1 MHQKGERPPEEVV
14 LCFGI
19 IDILQEWN
27 TRKVFERTFK
37 SMTHDSYAISVAP
50 PKLYAARFA
59 DFLTGTVFMDPQAAA
74 ARGLAPLP
82 PAGSLMLYGSVVAPI
97 EEEHDSDPRLM
108 GSVSPERR

>member
-1 MHQKGERPPEEVV
+1 M
-14 LCFGI
+14 
-19 IDILQEWN
+19 
-27 TRKVFERTFK
+27 FERTFK